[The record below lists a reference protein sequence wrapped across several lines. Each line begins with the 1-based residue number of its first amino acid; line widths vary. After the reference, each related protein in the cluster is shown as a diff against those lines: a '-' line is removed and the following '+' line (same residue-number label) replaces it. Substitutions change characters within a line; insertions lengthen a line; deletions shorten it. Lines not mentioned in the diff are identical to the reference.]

1 VVREPDQ
8 DELIDRWTL
17 VGDELDLVSRKRGA
31 TRLGF
36 ALLLRFYV
44 ERGRF
49 PRGRSEIPDAAIDY
63 VACQVGVERTEIAF
77 YEWTGRTIEY
87 HRAQI
92 RMALGFRECSVSDAD
107 VIAQWLVEHVT
118 QVERSADRVREHLLA
133 ECRRRQLEPPT
144 TGRIDRVVRSALSR
158 GEDVLFARV
167 TSHLPDQVR
176 QRLAALIEST
186 GREDAELED
195 DGTVVLASIRS
206 DPGNVSL
213 NTMLT
218 EIAKLQTV
226 REVGVPTEAFA
237 DVAPKIVT
245 AWRGRA
251 AVESPSH
258 LREHPSQVTLTLLAA
273 LLYCRCREITD
284 TLVEL
289 LCSTVHR
296 INARAEVRVT
306 NELIKEFKRVTGKE
320 NLLFRVAEAT
330 VDAGDKLVRDT
341 VYPVAPQAV
350 LRDLV
355 AEFKS
360 SGSTYQRT
368 VKATLKSSYTNHYRT
383 GLIKLL
389 SVLEFRSN
397 NTMHRPV
404 LDALEL
410 VSKYAGANLR
420 CYPLDVAVPVHRGLY
435 GDWQEL
441 VYQTDQRGRRRVV
454 RMVYEICTFQAL
466 RDQLRCKEIW
476 VVGADKW
483 RNPAEDLP
491 LDFEQRRIEHYGALR
506 KPLDP
511 SEFIDELREE
521 MRTELEALHAG
532 LSECSWLDIAERRQG
547 AIKLTPLPPV
557 AEPRNLRKLKNQVQ
571 TRWGV
576 VPLIDILKETVLR
589 TGCLRAVTSVA
600 DRGGLPENVLSER
613 LLLAIYS
620 YGTNTGIRAVAA
632 GAHGHGEDEI
642 RYARRRY
649 LSAEA
654 ARRIAIE
661 IANATFAARR
671 TTIWGQSSTAIAS
684 DSTHFGAFD
693 QNIFTEFHS
702 RYGRRGV
709 LIYWSVEKN
718 SVVIHSQLLN
728 CSASEVHAMI
738 DGAIHHGTEMVV
750 DANYVDTHG
759 QSEIGFGV
767 TKLLGFE
774 LLPRIKRINKVKLYR
789 PAAGEP
795 DLWPGGK
802 PALTRPINWTT
813 IAEQYDQMMKY
824 ATAIRT
830 GTASTEAILRRFMKA
845 NAAHP
850 TYQAMIE
857 LGRAQ
862 KTVFGPLP
870 AQSRTSAG
878 DQRGPQ
884 RGRVLEPR
892 QLGHLLRQELRD
904 RVQPTR
910 RTRDERVVPQNLPSS
925 HGLYQR
931 ADDSGRPGRPRLGRR
946 PHRRGRTWPDPIILA
961 ARSALRRSETR
972 HEHPTRADRTAVRL
986 MNPQLNMPIRK

>member
-1 VVREPDQ
+1 VAREVDR

-17 VGDELDLVSRKRGA
+17 VGDERELVAGKRGA

-36 ALLLRFYV
+36 ALLLRSYS

-49 PRGRSEIPDAAIDY
+49 PRGRSEIPDAAVDY
-63 VACQVGVERTEIAF
+63 VARQVQVEPTEIAF
-77 YEWTGRTIEY
+77 YEWKGRTSKF

-92 RMALGFRECSVSDAD
+92 RQALGFRECTVADAD
-107 VIAQWLVEHVT
+107 VLTGWLVEHVT
-118 QVERSADRVREHLLA
+118 HVEPSAERVAEHLLA
-133 ECRRRQLEPPT
+133 ECRRRRLEPPSA
-144 TGRIDRVVRSALSR
+144 GRVDRIVRSALSR
-158 GEDVLFARV
+158 GEELLFARAV
-167 TSHLPDQVR
+167 SRLGEPQR
-176 QRLAALIEST
+176 QRLLALIESD
-186 GREDAELED
+186 GDEDGELED
-195 DGTVVLASIRS
+195 GAAVLASIRS

-218 EIAKLQTV
+218 EIAKLEAV
-226 REVGVPTEAFA
+226 RAVGVGADVFA
-237 DVAPKIVT
+237 DVAPKIVSG
-245 AWRGRA
+245 WRGRA

-258 LREHPSQVTLTLLAA
+258 LREHPVQVKLTLLAA
-273 LLYCRCREITD
+273 LLFCRCREITD

-306 NELIKEFKRVTGKE
+306 NELIREFKRVTGKE

-360 SGSTYQRT
+360 SGPTYQRT
-368 VKATLKSSYTNHYRT
+368 VKATLRSSYTNHYRA

-397 NTMHRPV
+397 NTTHRPV

-410 VSKYAGANLR
+410 IGTYAGGNLR
-420 CYPLDVAVPVHRGLY
+420 YYPLDEPVPVHRGVS
-435 GDWQEL
+435 GDWAEL
-441 VYQTDQRGRRRVV
+441 VYQTDKRGHRRVV

-476 VVGADKW
+476 VVGAEKW
-483 RNPAEDLP
+483 RNPAQDLP
-491 LDFEQRRIEHYGALR
+491 IDFEEHRIEHYGALR

-511 SEFIDELREE
+511 SEFVDELREQ
-521 MRTELEALHAG
+521 MRTELDSLHAALPG
-532 LSECSWLDIAERRQG
+532 CNWLEIAERSRG

-557 AEPRNLRKLKNQVQ
+557 AEPRNLRRLKNEIQ

-589 TGCLRAVTSVA
+589 TGCLRAVTAVA
-600 DRGGLPENVLSER
+600 DRGTLPESVLAER
-613 LLLAIYS
+613 LLLAIYA
-620 YGTNTGIRAVAA
+620 YGTNTGIRAVAG

-642 RYARRRY
+642 RYTRRRY

-661 IANATFAARR
+661 IANATFAARHA
-671 TTIWGQSSTAIAS
+671 TIWGESSTAIAS

-709 LIYWSVEKN
+709 LIYWSVEKG
-718 SVVIHSQLLN
+718 SVVIHSQRLN
-728 CSASEVHAMI
+728 CSASEVHAMV
-738 DGAIHHGTEMVV
+738 DGAIHHGTEMAVE
-750 DANYVDTHG
+750 ANYVDTHG
-759 QSEIGFGV
+759 QSEIGFGI
-767 TKLLGFE
+767 TKLLGFD

-795 DLWPGGK
+795 DLWPGLK
-802 PALTRPINWTT
+802 PALTRPINWTK
-813 IAEQYDQMMKY
+813 IAEQYDQMLKY

-862 KTVFGPLP
+862 KTVFLARYLRLRGL
-870 AQSRTSAG
+870 
-878 DQRGPQ
+878 QREINDGLNVIESWN
-884 RGRVLEPR
+884 RANSIIFYGKNA
-892 QLGHLLRQELRD
+892 ELASNR
-904 RVQPTR
+904 
-910 RTRDERVVPQNLPSS
+910 RDEQEMSVLCLRICQAAMVYVNVLMIQDVLADPDWDGVLTAEDERGLTPLFWSHVLPYGEVKLDMNSR
-925 HGLYQR
+925 L
-931 ADDSGRPGRPRLGRR
+931 ALSGPA
-946 PHRRGRTWPDPIILA
+946 PD
-961 ARSALRRSETR
+961 
-972 HEHPTRADRTAVRL
+972 
-986 MNPQLNMPIRK
+986 

>member
-1 VVREPDQ
+1 LPAVVRELDP

-17 VGDELDLVSRKRGA
+17 VGDEMDLMTGKRSA
-31 TRLGF
+31 TKLGF
-36 ALLLRFYV
+36 ALMLRFYT
-44 ERGRF
+44 EHGRF
-49 PRGRSEIPDAAIDY
+49 PRGRSEIPDAAVDY
-63 VACQVGVERTEIAF
+63 VARQVGVDRTEIAF
-77 YEWTGRTIEY
+77 YEWSGRTNRF
-87 HRAQI
+87 HRNQI
-92 RMALGFRECSVSDAD
+92 RATLGFCECSVADAD
-107 VIAQWLVEHVT
+107 GVVGWLVEQIT
-118 QVERSADRVREHLLA
+118 QVERNAERVREHLLA
-133 ECRRRQLEPPT
+133 RCRAEKVEPPT
-144 TGRIDRVVRSALSR
+144 SGRIDRMVRSALHR
-158 GEDVLFARV
+158 GEELLFTRVSEQLPEDVQAR
-167 TSHLPDQVR
+167 L
-176 QRLAALIEST
+176 LALIAPAGT
-186 GREDAELED
+186 AEDSNELED
-195 DGTVVLASIRS
+195 GTAALASIRS

-218 EIAKLQTV
+218 EIAKLQTA
-226 REVGVPTEAFA
+226 REVGVPTEAFG

-251 AVESPSH
+251 AVEWPSH

-273 LLYCRCREITD
+273 LLFCRCREITD

-296 INARAEVRVT
+296 INARAEVRVA

-341 VYPVAPQAV
+341 VYPVAPQVV

-360 SGSTYQRT
+360 SGPTYQRT

-420 CYPLDVAVPVHRGLY
+420 YYPFDVVVPAHRGLS

-491 LDFEQRRIEHYGALR
+491 LDFEERRIEHYGALR

-511 SEFIDELREE
+511 TEFIDELRQE
-521 MRTELEALHAG
+521 MRTELEALHAA
-532 LSECSWLDIAERRQG
+532 LPECSWLDIAERRQG
-547 AIKLTPLPPV
+547 HIKLTPLPPV
-557 AEPRNLRKLKNQVQ
+557 AEPKNLRKLKNEVQ
-571 TRWGV
+571 TRWGA

-589 TGCLRAVTSVA
+589 TGCLRTVTSVA
-600 DRGGLPENVLSER
+600 DRGTLPENVLAER
-613 LLLAIYS
+613 LLLAIYA
-620 YGTNTGIRAVAA
+620 YGTNTGIRAVAG

-671 TTIWGQSSTAIAS
+671 TTIWGESSTAIAS

-693 QNIFTEFHS
+693 QNIFTEYHS

-738 DGAIHHGTEMVV
+738 DGAIHHGTEMMV

-795 DLWPGGK
+795 DLWPQLK

-813 IAEQYDQMMKY
+813 IAEQYDQMVKY

-862 KTVFGPLP
+862 KTVFL
-870 AQSRTSAG
+870 ARYLRSRG
-878 DQRGPQ
+878 LQREINDGLNVIESWN
-884 RGRVLEPR
+884 RANSIIFYGKNSEIASNR
-892 QLGHLLRQELRD
+892 
-904 RVQPTR
+904 
-910 RTRDERVVPQNLPSS
+910 RDEQEMSVLCLRICQAAMVLINMLMIQDVLADPDWDGVLTAEDERGLTPLFWQHVLPY
-925 HGLYQR
+925 GEVKL
-931 ADDSGRPGRPRLGRR
+931 DMNTRL
-946 PHRRGRTWPDPIILA
+946 
-961 ARSALRRSETR
+961 ALGG
-972 HEHPTRADRTAVRL
+972 
-986 MNPQLNMPIRK
+986 